1 VNQPNTTFDS
11 DGVYTCDIIVSEADG
26 KAFEKTLRETYETAY
41 DRECQI
47 KGKKLKKASSFP
59 VTQDAEGDFV
69 IKTKQPA
76 KRTSKSGEV
85 YEFTIK
91 LFDAKGNMVDANVGG
106 GSIVKCAVQPRCWF
120 APSMGFG
127 MTLTL
132 KAVQV
137 LELVE
142 FGGGGNASSFGF
154 EDEDGFV
161 SGGESLAETFDDVGG
176 DF

>member
-1 VNQPNTTFDS
+1 
-11 DGVYTCDIIVSEADG
+11 
-26 KAFEKTLRETYETAY
+26 
-41 DRECQI
+41 
-47 KGKKLKKASSFP
+47 
-59 VTQDAEGDFV
+59 
-69 IKTKQPA
+69 
-76 KRTSKSGEV
+76 
-85 YEFTIK
+85 
-91 LFDAKGNMVDANVGG
+91 
-106 GSIVKCAVQPRCWF
+106 
-120 APSMGFG
+120 MGFG